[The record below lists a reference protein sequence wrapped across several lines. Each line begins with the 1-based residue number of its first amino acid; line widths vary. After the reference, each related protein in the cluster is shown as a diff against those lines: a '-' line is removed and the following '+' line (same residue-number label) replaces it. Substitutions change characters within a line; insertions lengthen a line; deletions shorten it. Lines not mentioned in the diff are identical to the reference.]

1 MGMFPGA
8 LVGAMLA
15 FSLGTAEERAKIGEA
30 LEAELDRRGE
40 RALVPVYFVM
50 AERPPAAELLDL
62 VETWRG
68 DERRAFVSAALREQ
82 AARAQARLVGLLRAA
97 AAAGRADRIESNWLG
112 NFVSCRAQAGVVA
125 EAVGLPEVLEAR
137 WTPERRVDELTDA
150 PPGEQPPGPLEAAG
164 EGVALIQAPA
174 AWARGFRG
182 ATAVVCNIDSGTNY
196 RHPDLA
202 ARVWVNPD
210 EIPGNGQDDD
220 GNGRIDD
227 VHGWNFVQNA
237 ADPYETT
244 GHGTNTS
251 GILVGDGTCGTGTGV
266 APRARVMVLACL
278 DEAATWNAAQYAVLE
293 GAHVVSSSLSFKV
306 YFTPPPDYAMHRDVN
321 AALLAAGIVR
331 VNSTSND
338 GWNCPTLNPAA
349 PRPFNIAAP
358 GCVPAPW
365 IHPDQAGA
373 GGRGGVL
380 GVAAL
385 GTSDPP
391 ALLFYSPC
399 GPFAWNLAE
408 LRALVPGYP
417 YAATWPAAY
426 DDHPWRGGQAPG
438 LIKPDVGAPTGVLTT
453 GSGVQCPV
461 GYLSGFGGTS
471 AATPH
476 VGGVLAL
483 ARDAN
488 PSLGPE
494 DLAMIVQVAVDPTGT
509 PGVGKENHWGAGRVN
524 ALAAVELAGCVHRR
538 AGVSAWARD
547 HRIGTELA
555 LSVDGLGG
563 RAIWVA
569 FGLAPGAFEVPGV
582 LRLGL
587 APPIHLLASGV
598 TDAAGDA
605 EVRVPIPAIPGLDG
619 VSVYTQ
625 VVLDDRAGP
634 HGRLLASNVL
644 RTTFRP

>member
-1 MGMFPGA
+1 
-8 LVGAMLA
+8 MLA
-15 FSLGTAEERAKIGEA
+15 FGSGAAEERAKIGGA
-30 LEAELDRRGE
+30 LEAELERRGGHE
-40 RALVPVYFVM
+40 RVPVYFVM
-50 AERPPAAELLDL
+50 AERPPVGGLLDL
-62 VETWRG
+62 VETWRN
-68 DERRAFVSAALREQ
+68 DERRAFVPAVLREH
-82 AARAQARLVGLLRAA
+82 AARTQVRLLERLRAA

-112 NFVSCRAQAGVVA
+112 NFVSCRAEPGVVA
-125 EAVGLPEVLEAR
+125 EAVLLPEVLEAR
-137 WTPERRVDELTDA
+137 WTPERRIEELTDA
-150 PPGEQPPGPLEAAG
+150 PPPEEEPPPPVEAAG
-164 EGVALIQAPA
+164 EGVARIQAPA

-182 ATAVVCNIDSGTNY
+182 ATAVVCNIDSGANY

-202 ARVWVNPD
+202 RRVWVNPD
-210 EIPGNGQDDD
+210 EIPGNGHDDD

-237 ADPYETT
+237 PDPYETT

-251 GILVGDGTCGTGTGV
+251 GVLVGDGACGTETGV

-278 DEAATWNAAQYAVLE
+278 DEASTWNAAQYAVLE
-293 GAHVVSSSLSFKV
+293 GAHVISSSLSFKV
-306 YFTPPPDYAMHRDVN
+306 YFTPPPDYALHRDVN

-338 GWNCPTLNPAA
+338 GGTCPNASPLA
-349 PRPFNIAAP
+349 PRPFNVAAP
-358 GCVPAPW
+358 ACVPAPW

-385 GTSDPP
+385 GAGDPP
-391 ALLFYSPC
+391 ALAFYSPC
-399 GPFAWNLAE
+399 GPFAWSLAE
-408 LRALVPGYP
+408 LRALLPGYP

-426 DDHPWRGGQAPG
+426 DDHPWQWGVAPG
-438 LIKPDVGAPTGVLTT
+438 LIKPDVGAPTSVVTT

-461 GYLSGFGGTS
+461 AYVGGFAGTS

-488 PSLGPE
+488 PSLAPE
-494 DLAMIVQVAVDPTGT
+494 DLAMIAQVAVDPTGT
-509 PGVGKENHWGAGRVN
+509 PGVGKENHWGAGLVN
-524 ALAAVELAGCVHRR
+524 ALAAVELAGCVHKR

-547 HRIGTELA
+547 QRIGTELV

-563 RAIWVA
+563 RAFWIA
-569 FGLAPGAFEVPGV
+569 LGLAPGSFEVPGV

-587 APPIHLLASGV
+587 APPFGVLAAGV
-598 TDAAGDA
+598 TDTAGDA
-605 EVRVPIPAIPGLDG
+605 AVRVGIPAIPGLDG
-619 VSVYTQ
+619 VSIYTQ